1 MSEMSKTPVDH
12 VATFVAGAGFVVDK
26 PLVAKAFAVAD
37 LLHSRFDFEWL
48 DEGVAADVW
57 FLLDPE
63 ALDNARARLHEALEG
78 LRVDVILQQ
87 AAMRRKALLVADMD
101 STMIAQE
108 CIDELADLVGL
119 RAHISAITERAMRGE
134 VEFESALR
142 ERVALL
148 AGLPAEAIDRL
159 VEQRITPTAGARA
172 LVATM
177 RAHGAY
183 TALVSGGF
191 TLFTDRIAAR
201 LGFDEARA
209 NRLEIRAGALSG
221 VILPPVIGREGKR
234 AVLENLRVERKLERA
249 ATLAVGDGANDLDML
264 QQAGLGVAFH
274 AKPNVANAAHVRI
287 DHADLTALLYA
298 QGYRR
303 ADFIE

>member
-1 MSEMSKTPVDH
+1 MSKTPVDH
-12 VATFVAGAGFVVDK
+12 VATFVAGAGSVVDK
-26 PLVAKAFAVAD
+26 TSVAEAFAVAD
-37 LLHSRFDFEWL
+37 LLHSRLDFAWL

-63 ALDNARARLHEALEG
+63 ALDGARARLRAALEG
-78 LRVDVILQQ
+78 LRVDIILQQ

-101 STMIAQE
+101 STVIAQE

-148 AGLPAEAIDRL
+148 AGLPLEAIDRL

-191 TLFTDRIAAR
+191 TLFTDRVAAK

-221 VILPPVIGREGKR
+221 VVLPPVIGRDGKR
-234 AVLENLRVERKLERA
+234 AILENLRVERKLERV

-264 QQAGLGVAFH
+264 QHAGLGVAFH
-274 AKPNVANAAHVRI
+274 AKPNVASAAHVRI
-287 DHADLTALLYA
+287 DYADLTALLYA

-303 ADFIE
+303 ADFTE

>member
-1 MSEMSKTPVDH
+1 
-12 VATFVAGAGFVVDK
+12 
-26 PLVAKAFAVAD
+26 
-37 LLHSRFDFEWL
+37 
-48 DEGVAADVW
+48 
-57 FLLDPE
+57 
-63 ALDNARARLHEALEG
+63 
-78 LRVDVILQQ
+78 
-87 AAMRRKALLVADMD
+87 
-101 STMIAQE
+101 
-108 CIDELADLVGL
+108 
-119 RAHISAITERAMRGE
+119 MRGE

-221 VILPPVIGREGKR
+221 VILPPVIGRKGKR